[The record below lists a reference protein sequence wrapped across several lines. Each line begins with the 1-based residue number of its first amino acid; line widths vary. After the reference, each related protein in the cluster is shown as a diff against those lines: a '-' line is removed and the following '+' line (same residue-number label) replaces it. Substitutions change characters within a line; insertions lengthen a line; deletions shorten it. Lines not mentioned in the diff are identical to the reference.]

1 MIRQYRMNHIV
12 LNNAVVPH
20 KELHHSNKNTV
31 FAYTIH
37 DDVYT
42 GTVPV
47 LYIFYGIPVR
57 YVPVRY
63 CNHLIVVQNFQ
74 YLTIQ
79 HIQEC
84 LLSLNGEI
92 QMVPGSFNQSSNRIS
107 NPNPKF
113 PNNSE
118 LIIEKPFTYVRPLLE
133 KILSYISIL
142 LKIEE

>member
-1 MIRQYRMNHIV
+1 MNHIV

-57 YVPVRY
+57 Y

-92 QMVPGSFNQSSNRIS
+92 QMVSGSFNQNIESQSINPIIQS
-107 NPNPKF
+107 NPN
-113 PNNSE
+113 
-118 LIIEKPFTYVRPLLE
+118 IISQPEKNQVRPLL
-133 KILSYISIL
+133 SDQVNF
-142 LKIEE
+142 LKKVVIFLCIVHLIFG